1 MEAERADFVE
11 AMRLVRAEMGQ
22 NTIESTEEEVLN
34 LFLRDHRLN
43 LTVYAYERSDALRPG
58 AVIGLPLEVSLS
70 PRGATT
76 SASPSASPRSS
87 SGPPSPRDGRAARDR
102 RADGWRGPRHEPDG
116 WPGPEPPAPP
126 RADVMLR
133 ATVPRYAMRGLAL
146 NMRNLDEAD
155 GMVLVV
161 GTRSILG
168 AVVQIDRS
176 PMVPL
181 LEGAQSPGEMAGAV
195 FDIRQ
200 LRGAGPREMESI
212 SWSVPRHAFLDG
224 IWARLFQPEMIVVS
238 LVAPALPVALPA
250 EDLPIY
256 DDSVVAPA
264 LPAVDLPIY
273 DDVE

>member
-1 MEAERADFVE
+1 
-11 AMRLVRAEMGQ
+11 
-22 NTIESTEEEVLN
+22 
-34 LFLRDHRLN
+34 
-43 LTVYAYERSDALRPG
+43 
-58 AVIGLPLEVSLS
+58 
-70 PRGATT
+70 
-76 SASPSASPRSS
+76 
-87 SGPPSPRDGRAARDR
+87 
-102 RADGWRGPRHEPDG
+102 
-116 WPGPEPPAPP
+116 
-126 RADVMLR
+126 
-133 ATVPRYAMRGLAL
+133 MRGLAL
-146 NMRNLDEAD
+146 NMLNQDEAD